1 MSASREAGTDTI
13 WRQRAARADA
23 SSFTVLRGSF
33 PKAPPRPSGGASP
46 PGGDTRRPEK
56 NPVQLRLWLVG
67 DKTQIRIQNRHSRTV
82 PSSSS
87 AREEPL
93 APLRLLDCW
102 RTDSLGLGCIGG
114 THSLPPLCPIAG
126 TIVASN
132 NSTLPR
138 AFLIWDLAC
147 PSCCWKCHRTSPKL
161 MPSR

>member
-1 MSASREAGTDTI
+1 MDSHLLILE
-13 WRQRAARADA
+13 
-23 SSFTVLRGSF
+23 
-33 PKAPPRPSGGASP
+33 
-46 PGGDTRRPEK
+46 TRVWFQIMRKSLLYSTTPNNKIK
-56 NPVQLRLWLVG
+56 NPVHLRLWLFG

-82 PSSSS
+82 RSSSL

-93 APLRLLDCW
+93 TPLRLLDCW

-132 NSTLPR
+132 NSALPR
-138 AFLIWDLAC
+138 AFLLRDLAR